1 MDMEYNV
8 PQTETACGGDSVPI
22 LTQKT
27 PFLASNREKIAAL
40 IIYLAAW
47 CYLGRWPEGLA
58 VFCALFVAAGELLY
72 WDVRRSGESLVWLGC
87 LVVICLSNWLG
98 RGQVWGEYYGLFMHL
113 FGVYWLLCRS
123 GRLSMGESS
132 TLLLLDALLGFV
144 VIPFKHFFLR
154 IRTVWY
160 ALTHLCRSKRKK
172 TQPES
177 VLALVLA
184 LIAALALLV
193 GAGSLL
199 MRADEGFFR
208 LFSGF
213 FSRFSLHLSA
223 DVCMRLL
230 LSLPVGAYVFGLV
243 AGAGREAQDKLRAR
257 GDSVRAAIARLRHV
271 PNAVWT
277 AVLTVFL
284 TLYVL
289 FFCVQGSYL
298 FGAFHRQLPEGF
310 TVAAYARQGFFE
322 LCGVMALNFALL
334 WLVTR
339 TGNRSARET
348 RAVCA
353 LCTALLAASMLF
365 AVVACSKLIL
375 YISCFGFTPKR
386 LQSTWLVCV
395 LFFGCAA
402 SGYSLLTGRKS
413 FRAWMIFGAV
423 TLALLS
429 VY

>member
-8 PQTETACGGDSVPI
+8 PQAQPYCGGDIVPS
-22 LTQKT
+22 LAQKQ
-27 PFLASNREKIAAL
+27 PFSASNREKIAAL
-40 IIYLAAW
+40 TIYLAAY
-47 CYLGRWPEGLA
+47 CYLGRWPAGLA

-72 WDVRRSGESLVWLGC
+72 WNVRRSEESFVWLVC
-87 LVVICLSNWLG
+87 LAVICVSRVLG
-98 RGQVWGEYYGLFMHL
+98 RGQVWGEYYGLFLHL
-113 FGVYWLLCRS
+113 FGVYWLLVRS
-123 GRLSMGESS
+123 GRLVMGESS
-132 TLLLLDALLGFV
+132 TLLPLDALHGFV

-160 ALTHLCRSKRKK
+160 ALTHLRRSERKK
-172 TQPES
+172 TQPET

-184 LIAALALLV
+184 LIATLALLFCE
-193 GAGSLL
+193 GSLL
-199 MRADEGFFR
+199 MRADAGFAR
-208 LFSGF
+208 LFDNL
-213 FSRFSLHLSA
+213 RFELHLDA
-223 DVCMRLL
+223 EVCIRLL
-230 LSLPVGAYVFGLV
+230 LSLPVGAYVFGLA
-243 AGAGREAQDKLRAR
+243 AGAGREAQEKLRAR
-257 GDSVRAAIARLRHV
+257 GDAVCAGVLRLRRV

-277 AVLTVFL
+277 AVLAVFL
-284 TLYVL
+284 ALYVL
-289 FFCVQGSYL
+289 FFCVQGAYL
-298 FGAFHRQLPEGF
+298 FGAFQRRLPDGF

-339 TGNRSARET
+339 TGDRPARDN

-353 LCTALLAASMLF
+353 LYIALLAAGMLF

-402 SGYSLLTGRKS
+402 SGYSFLTGKKS
-413 FRAWMIFGAV
+413 FRAWMMFGAV

>member
-8 PQTETACGGDSVPI
+8 PQAQTPCGGDIVPN
-22 LTQKT
+22 LAQKQS
-27 PFLASNREKIAAL
+27 FSASNREKIAAL

-47 CYLGRWPEGLA
+47 CYLGQWPVGLA
-58 VFCALFVAAGELLY
+58 AFCALFVAAGELLY
-72 WDVRRSGESLVWLGC
+72 WNVRRSGESFVWLGC
-87 LVVICLSNWLG
+87 LVVICLSSIFG
-98 RGQVWGEYYGLFMHL
+98 RGRVWGDYYGLFLHL
-113 FGVYWLLCRS
+113 FGVYWLLARS
-123 GRLSMGESS
+123 GRLTKGESS
-132 TLLLLDALLGFV
+132 TLLPLDALHGFV
-144 VIPFKHFFLR
+144 VFPFKYFFLR
-154 IRTVWY
+154 VRTVWY
-160 ALTHLCRSKRKK
+160 TLTHLCRGERRK
-172 TQPES
+172 TRPET

-184 LIAALALLV
+184 LIAAMALLI
-193 GAGSLL
+193 GAGNLL
-199 MRADEGFFR
+199 LRADEGFAR

-213 FSRFSLHLSA
+213 FSGFSLHLSA

-243 AGAGREAQDKLRAR
+243 AGAGRETPDKLRAR
-257 GDSVRAAIARLRHV
+257 GDALSAAISRLRRV

-277 AVLTVFL
+277 AVLAVFL
-284 TLYVL
+284 ALYVL

-298 FGAFHRQLPEGF
+298 FGAFQRRLPEGF

-322 LCGVMALNFALL
+322 LCGVMALNFVLL

-339 TGNRSARET
+339 TGNRPTREN
-348 RAVCA
+348 RGVCI
-353 LCTALLAASMLF
+353 LCMALLAASMLF

-402 SGYSLLTGRKS
+402 SGYSLLTGKKS
-413 FRAWMIFGAV
+413 FHAWMMFGAV

>member
-1 MDMEYNV
+1 
-8 PQTETACGGDSVPI
+8 
-22 LTQKT
+22 
-27 PFLASNREKIAAL
+27 
-40 IIYLAAW
+40 
-47 CYLGRWPEGLA
+47 
-58 VFCALFVAAGELLY
+58 
-72 WDVRRSGESLVWLGC
+72 
-87 LVVICLSNWLG
+87 
-98 RGQVWGEYYGLFMHL
+98 
-113 FGVYWLLCRS
+113 
-123 GRLSMGESS
+123 MGESS
-132 TLLLLDALLGFV
+132 TLLPLDALHGFV

-154 IRTVWY
+154 SRTVWH
-160 ALTHLCRSKRKK
+160 ALTHLRRGERKK
-172 TQPES
+172 TQPET

-184 LIAALALLV
+184 LIAALALLF
-193 GAGSLL
+193 GTGILL
-199 MRADEGFFR
+199 MRADAGFAR
-208 LFSGF
+208 LFENL
-213 FSRFSLHLSA
+213 RFELHLDA
-223 DVCMRLL
+223 EVCIRLL
-230 LSLPVGAYVFGLV
+230 LSLPVGAYVFGLA
-243 AGAGREAQDKLRAR
+243 AGAGREAQEKLRAR
-257 GDSVRAAIARLRHV
+257 GDAVCAGVLRLRRV

-277 AVLTVFL
+277 AVLAVFL
-284 TLYVL
+284 ALYVL

-298 FGAFHRQLPEGF
+298 FGAFQRRLPGGF

-339 TGNRSARET
+339 TGERPAREN

-353 LCTALLAASMLF
+353 LCIALLAAGMLF

-402 SGYSLLTGRKS
+402 GGYSLLTGKKS
-413 FRAWMIFGAV
+413 FRAWMMFGAV